1 MLLLHFKGGEGMS
14 SEQNNAQLERLRSA
28 IADAYSA
35 CNEKSATI
43 PSVENIA
50 NLANCIRSIQGDIP
64 DGFIKPTGNLTDALI
79 SRSSY
84 LTDSGSGQH
93 VATIPA
99 GYYANSA
106 FTIKEWATGIISGG
120 GSSGGTYF
128 VDRSLFGFTPM
139 YAMLIA
145 LGISNDNAANTVI
158 AAYGNNASAYS
169 AAYLYAGAKASLSK
183 TFPLTSTY
191 NTIKIDSSGITFV
204 GLSGVKY
211 GAFNYRW
218 FALR

>member
-1 MLLLHFKGGEGMS
+1 MS

-50 NLANCIRSIQGDIP
+50 NLANCIRSIQGSIP
-64 DGFIKPTGNLTDALI
+64 DGYIKPTGNLTDALI
-79 SRSSY
+79 SRASNI
-84 LTDSGSGQH
+84 DSGGH
-93 VATIPA
+93 KATIPA
-99 GYYANSA
+99 GYYVNSA
-106 FTIKEWATGIISGG
+106 LTISEWKSGIINGN
-120 GSSGGTYF
+120 GSSGGTYN
-128 VDRSLFGFTPM
+128 VPYSSVGFTPV
-139 YAMLIA
+139 YALLIA

-169 AAYLYAGAKASLSK
+169 AMYVYAGAKASLSK
-183 TFPLTSTY
+183 SYPINGTY
-191 NTIKIDSSGITFV
+191 NTVTFNSSGITFA

-211 GAFNYRW
+211 GSFSYRW